1 MQNYRFI
8 DLLCRF
14 LLYKTHY
21 HTVLFDI
28 VWLHTIYYIREVVKR
43 KSSNYDNQLCF
54 GNLLFQLE
62 SRKRRA

>member
-8 DLLCRF
+8 DLLRRF

-21 HTVLFDI
+21 HTVLFYI

-43 KSSNYDNQLCF
+43 KSNNCDNQLCL
-54 GNLLFQLE
+54 GNLFFQLE
-62 SRKRRA
+62 NRKRRA